1 MLVNSG
7 AISADDLQRSLAIQL
22 RTRAKSRL
30 GEVLLAN
37 GLVRPDEFSKVLARQ
52 YGIGRIDLAKAP
64 IDPGLLDNVDPL
76 ICLRLGYVPW
86 RRIGETTIIALSD
99 PEKIKIIAE
108 SAPVVGGKLAFAIA
122 DAALI
127 EATLLHFFQRNL
139 ADRANTLCPAEY
151 SCRTIRSRFALP
163 KMIFIAGFAGW
174 LALNSPTAA
183 ICTLLIFLT
192 LTNLGTAVLRVLAFG
207 AMAIPRR
214 SEIGSTTIRDP
225 SQRALPRISVLV
237 PLFREPH
244 VLKDLLGALHKL
256 DYPRALLD
264 VKLILET
271 DDDDTSSGLLEHDL
285 PPWIDVI
292 LVPKAA
298 IRTKPRAM
306 NYALPLCK
314 GDIVGIY
321 DAEDRPEADQL
332 RKVAYALAQAPA
344 KIACVQ
350 GALDF
355 YNTRQNWLSRCFA
368 IEYAQWFRVLLPG
381 LHRLGLPIPLG
392 GTTVFFRRDILEKLG
407 GWDAHNVTED
417 ADLGMRLARFGYSCG
432 ILPSTTF
439 EEASCRPKP
448 WVRQRSRWLKGYAM
462 TWSSHMRHPL
472 KLLDDLGP
480 LAFLTFQII
489 FLGTL
494 ASYLALPLHLLLWA
508 NVFGVPVPLL
518 DALPPDIWFWFVTSH
533 LTGLIALVLVV
544 SRALAPKSHRHLAL
558 YVLSLPFYAPLGAIA
573 SWRALIGSILTPYYW
588 AKTEHGAAIMQLD

>member
-7 AISADDLQRSLAIQL
+7 AINADDLQKSLAIQL

-37 GLVRPDEFSKVLARQ
+37 GFVRPNEISKALARQ

-64 IDPGLLDNVDPL
+64 IDPDLLDDVDPL
-76 ICLRLGYVPW
+76 ACLRLGYVPW
-86 RRIGETTIIALSD
+86 RRIGETTIVAVSD
-99 PEKIKIIAE
+99 PDMIQQIAK
-108 SAPVVGGKLAFAIA
+108 SRPLPSGNLAFAIA

-127 EATLLHFFQRNL
+127 QVTLLHYFQRNL
-139 ADRANTLCPAEY
+139 SDRASTLCPAEY
-151 SCRTIRSRFALP
+151 SCRTLASRWAWP
-163 KMIFIAGFAGW
+163 KLIGVAAFAGFLTLNAPIA
-174 LALNSPTAA
+174 ALS
-183 ICTLLIFLT
+183 IILIFLA
-192 LTNLGTAVLRVLAFG
+192 LANFGTAVLRILAFG
-207 AMAIPRR
+207 AMMFPRY
-214 SEIGSTTIRDP
+214 IQDVASTKRDP
-225 SQRALPRISVLV
+225 SRQPLPRISILV
-237 PLFREPH
+237 PLFREPM
-244 VLKDLLGALHKL
+244 VLGALLVALKNL

-264 VKLILET
+264 IKLILES
-271 DDDDTSSGLLEHDL
+271 DDEETPAGLLQHDL

-292 LVPKAA
+292 LAPNGA

-314 GDIVGIY
+314 GEIVGIY
-321 DAEDRPEADQL
+321 DAEDRPEPDQL
-332 RKVAYALAQAPA
+332 RKVAFALAQAPA

-392 GTTVFFRRDILEKLG
+392 GTTVFFRRAILEKLG

-439 EEASCRPKP
+439 EEATCSPKP

-462 TWSSHMRHPL
+462 TWSSHMRHPF

-480 LAFLTFQII
+480 SAFLTFQIL

-494 ASYLALPLHLLLWA
+494 ASYLAFPLHLALWA
-508 NVFGVPVPLL
+508 SFLGVEVPLFTG
-518 DALPPDIWFWFVTSH
+518 LPREIWFWFVTSH
-533 LTGLIALVLVV
+533 LTGLIGSLLVAA
-544 SRALAPKSHRHLAL
+544 RALAPKTHRRLAL
-558 YVLSLPFYAPLGAIA
+558 FTLSMPLYWPLGAIA
-573 SWRALIGSILTPYYW
+573 SWRALFESFLIPFYW
-588 AKTEHGAAIMQLD
+588 AKTEHGTAHEEAN